1 MPASNGYWLAVSLVF
16 GLTVGSFLN
25 AVIYRLGQEPPL
37 SLLEPKTSICPSCRH
52 PLRAVDLVPVLSFL
66 WLKGRCRYCKCSI
79 SWRYCGVEILTAALF
94 GLMYVAGPGMTE
106 PATTI
111 ALQLFAA
118 TLVPVFFID
127 LATFTIPDSL
137 NILLLVIPVA
147 LDVYDVAHHVA
158 GHALLAGWAPV
169 SLLGALVGAL
179 TFGVVRVVGWVWKR
193 VEAMGLGDVLLARGM
208 GAMLACMAGGGHNPF
223 WLIPAWV
230 LFSCLS
236 GIVVGPM
243 LIWQRKRSAAKVGAG
258 PMDHPEDNTM
268 PLSADEQG
276 GILRELGDIAWCLVL
291 GDVWNYLATRL
302 RRNTTGSS
310 ELPAEP
316 WTPLPSAIPFGPFLV
331 IGFIAALLWG
341 GPLTTAYLHYAL
353 RR

>member
-1 MPASNGYWLAVSLVF
+1 MPASNGYWLAVSVIF

-52 PLRAVDLVPVLSFL
+52 PLGAMDLVPVLSFL

-79 SWRYCGVEILTAALF
+79 SWRYCGVELLTAALF
-94 GLMYVAGPGMTE
+94 GVMYLAGPGMAQ
-106 PATTI
+106 PFTTI
-111 ALQLFAA
+111 SLQLYAA

-147 LDVYDVAHHVA
+147 LDVYGILNHLP
-158 GHALLAGWAPV
+158 GHALADGWLPLSV
-169 SLLGALVGAL
+169 MGALVGAL
-179 TFGVVRVVGWVWKR
+179 IFGAVRVAGWLWKR

-208 GAMLACMAGGGHNPF
+208 GAMLVCMAGVGHNPL
-223 WLIPAWV
+223 WLFPSWV
-230 LFSCLS
+230 LLSCLS
-236 GIVVGPM
+236 GIVVGPL
-243 LIWQRKRSAAKVGAG
+243 LIWQRQRTALK
-258 PMDHPEDNTM
+258 HPPVTSPPPAQEETV
-268 PLSADEQG
+268 ADEETG
-276 GILRELGDIAWCLVL
+276 GLTRELTDIAWCLVL
-291 GDVWNYLATRL
+291 GDLWHYVVSRVRKQPL
-302 RRNTTGSS
+302 SIV
-310 ELPAEP
+310 ELPVEP

-331 IGFIAALLWG
+331 IGFFAALLWG

-353 RR
+353 HR